1 MAKGFKD
8 SKGNFRPTDNN
19 GTSSK
24 EKSID
29 VIEGMTLAEQ
39 REAEILMSDKVREAF
54 MEGEEFAEEQKFG
67 KGTVALNITDPL
79 AETKT
84 ARRKQAMVLK
94 LDDVDSII
102 TKQEIEWMRKFLND
116 SFGNAGDVDQ
126 DFVDSIRDKV
136 DNNPDGFRITPEQ
149 TTQGLDF
156 LRKTKNQKSFGERE
170 KDILENFKEFRLIGW
185 QDAGRANTF
194 FVPLWRVE
202 STDGNSFE
210 YYFAGGE
217 VEITG

>member
-1 MAKGFKD
+1 MAKGFKKD
-8 SKGNFRPTDNN
+8 GKFRPTDN
-19 GTSSK
+19 SSGNSSR
-24 EKSID
+24 EKSVD
-29 VIEGMTLAEQ
+29 VIEGMTLSEQ

-54 MEGEEFAEEQKFG
+54 MEGEEFAQEQKFG

-94 LDDVDSII
+94 LDDEDSIV
-102 TKQEIEWMRKFLND
+102 TKPEIEWMRKFLND
-116 SFGNAGDVDQ
+116 SFGNTGDVDQ
-126 DFVDSIRDKV
+126 DFVDSIKDKV

-156 LRKTKNQKSFGERE
+156 LRKTKNQKVFSERE

-185 QDAGRANTF
+185 QDASSGSTF
-194 FVPLWRVE
+194 FVPLWKVE